1 MNKPAISGKSKGKS
15 YFNIKRRTPKV
26 RNKGCVGIHGAREM
40 ARRKRQILRGQ
51 LKPENGLDLSYIPQY
66 IFR

>member
-1 MNKPAISGKSKGKS
+1 MLKYGMKLRK
-15 YFNIKRRTPKV
+15 PKV
-26 RNKGCVGIHGAREM
+26 RNKGCKGLHGAREM
-40 ARRKRQILRGQ
+40 ARRRRQILRGQ